1 MGIQLLKNGNFDL
14 GYDDWLFFEGAHLIG
29 ITDEET
35 TGSVA
40 FIPNWSDSQY
50 AGFMQN
56 QIVFDPIYGQVFTL
70 TFRAKFESNYSASQT
85 LIQFLNH
92 DGMINLYSI
101 DINDQIVQ
109 NLGQWATYEVTYD
122 ASSFDFTSIGSSLD
136 VLFQPYERNLNLE
149 ETNIF
154 VHNLNL
160 FQKLN

>member
-1 MGIQLLKNGNFDL
+1 MDIQLLKNGNFDL

-29 ITDEET
+29 IADEET
-35 TGSVA
+35 TGNVA
-40 FIPNWSDSQY
+40 FIPNWLEAQY

-56 QIVFDPIYGQVFTL
+56 QIVFDPIDGQVFTL

-92 DGMINLYSI
+92 DGMINLYST

-109 NLGQWATYEVTYD
+109 NLGQWATYEVKYD
-122 ASSFDFTSIGSSLD
+122 AYSFDFTNIGNTLD
-136 VLFQPYERNLNLE
+136 VLFQPFERNLNVE
-149 ETNIF
+149 DTNIF